1 MEDGSKLKVVK
12 PYQLSAWMAKEAEY
26 SENRRS
32 AELEYAKHL
41 DFQLRTNNQALDVVL
56 KINQELREDAESL
69 KNDYDENVNAL
80 LKLKEENTSLKDKY
94 VSLQDQ
100 NAKGI
105 QIQLKNNT
113 KAKED
118 NHKMSEEISK
128 LKKEISEL
136 TEKTITKQTEDE
148 TNLQQI
154 STLTEENTKLKEEIK
169 EKTITKQTEDD
180 TKLQSIEKLEK
191 TLVNVKKEKE
201 DAKNEVY
208 NLRIRTKELRED
220 KRFYETLL
228 EGCRCNLGP
237 DRKAEK
243 KRRNEVKR
251 LQHHSYKSSQNYQ
264 SNRRNRNPNGK

>member
-1 MEDGSKLKVVK
+1 MTSSSYKSTSASRGSQAASFLAESYSVN
-12 PYQLSAWMAKEAEY
+12 QRSEY
-26 SENRRS
+26 SENRRT

-41 DFQLRTNNQALDVVL
+41 DFQLRTNNQALNVVL

-80 LKLKEENTSLKDKY
+80 LKLKEENTSLKDKNA
-94 VSLQDQ
+94 SLQDQ

-136 TEKTITKQTEDE
+136 TEKTITKQTED
-148 TNLQQI
+148 
-154 STLTEENTKLKEEIK
+154 
-169 EKTITKQTEDD
+169 D

-191 TLVNVKKEKE
+191 TINFINPGKK
-201 DAKNEVY
+201 
-208 NLRIRTKELRED
+208 
-220 KRFYETLL
+220 
-228 EGCRCNLGP
+228 GC
-237 DRKAEK
+237 
-243 KRRNEVKR
+243 
-251 LQHHSYKSSQNYQ
+251 
-264 SNRRNRNPNGK
+264 